1 MLTVSTALT
10 FDRRGR
16 CVEAA
21 GIPVDEPVVSD
32 RFAPDAPDA
41 VLLAADRGW

>member
-16 CVEAA
+16 CLEGA
-21 GIPVDEPVVSD
+21 GIPVDEPVVPH
-32 RFAPDAPDA
+32 RFSPDAPDA